1 MRAILVILI
10 VCLIGKDLE
19 FAPFPYVLRGTAQG
33 LCLIV
38 GAFAMLPLLSSSV
51 FTRYWPMLLYVL
63 VLLGT
68 APITDHP
75 VFVLLEVGSLMSG
88 VLFFLAYFE
97 SQPSLRELRMRV
109 LVRWTMIAYGFA
121 IVAALAALVLSPS
134 LVYESLYA
142 GDMLGYEHRFH
153 GLFGKSA
160 MMGAAA
166 GLYIGFAALTIKGSG
181 RKLLIMAP
189 GLACLALTQ
198 SRTFW
203 FAALVAGGATSWIYF
218 RHLRTV
224 IIGVAAILGLMATLF
239 IAFKISVNT
248 AGVENFTRLNT
259 LSNLTGR
266 TAIWQAAYDGW
277 SRRPWFGYGYTLGG
291 EALLG
296 EGTPG
301 KEIDPSELSRT
312 TLHNGYVQSVMDS
325 GLVGFVLY
333 LAAMTIGI
341 WRVIRYDTERRFPE
355 ALYAM
360 LFLAISNVGE
370 SIIYSGSIFHSL
382 CFWAFAIFAM
392 GLKRLQPSRS
402 NATQPS
408 PSPIPVANRLP
419 NLMQ

>member
-10 VCLIGKDLE
+10 VCLVGKDLE
-19 FAPFPYVLRGTAQG
+19 FAPFPYVLRGTAQA
-33 LCLIV
+33 LCLIT
-38 GAFAMLPLLSSSV
+38 GAVAMLPLLSGSLLA
-51 FTRYWPMLLYVL
+51 RYWPMLLYAA

-68 APITDHP
+68 VPLTDHP
-75 VFVLLEVGSLMSG
+75 VFVLLEVGSLISG
-88 VLFFLAYFE
+88 VIFFLAYFE
-97 SQPSLRELRMRV
+97 SQPSLRESRMRV
-109 LVRWTMIAYGFA
+109 LVLWTMIAYGFA
-121 IVAALAALVLSPS
+121 IVAALAALVVSPN

-142 GDMLGYEHRFH
+142 GDMFGYEHRFH

-166 GLYIGFAALTIKGSG
+166 GLYVGLAALGIKGSA
-181 RKLLIMAP
+181 RKLLAVAP

-224 IIGVAAILGLMATLF
+224 IFGFAAGLALMAVLF

-277 SRRPWFGYGYTLGG
+277 STRPWFGYGYTLGAEG
-291 EALLG
+291 LLG
-296 EGTPG
+296 KGISG

-312 TLHNGYVQSVMDS
+312 TLHNGYVQSLMDS
-325 GLVGFVLY
+325 GLVGLVLY
-333 LAAMTIGI
+333 LTAMTIGI
-341 WRVIRYDTERRFPE
+341 SRVVRYDTDRRFPE

-392 GLKRLQPSRS
+392 GLKSPQSLRS
-402 NATQPS
+402 DATQTSLS
-408 PSPIPVANRLP
+408 PSPVANRLP
-419 NLMQ
+419 NLMR